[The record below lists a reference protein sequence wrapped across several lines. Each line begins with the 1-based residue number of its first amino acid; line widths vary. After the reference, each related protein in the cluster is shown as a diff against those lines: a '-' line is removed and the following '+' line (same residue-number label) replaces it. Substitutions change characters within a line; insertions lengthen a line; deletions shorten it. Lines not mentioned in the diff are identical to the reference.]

1 MTQPAIYYKP
11 SPVKLEDFNLGALG
25 KEVDEVISRLEDK
38 HIFSED
44 LMYIQNNGIRQVQ
57 LAILFN
63 TTTRTI
69 RRWNCGKHKPT
80 KLSYILI
87 IRRLAK
93 CIREKEKAQREAV
106 LKPQVVRY

>member
-1 MTQPAIYYKP
+1 MTQPVVYYKP
-11 SPVKLEDFNLGALG
+11 PPVKLEDFNLGALG

-44 LMYIQNNGIRQVQ
+44 LRYLQNNGVQQVQ
-57 LAILFN
+57 LATLFN
-63 TTTRTI
+63 TTTRNI
-69 RRWNCGKHKPT
+69 RHWNGGRHKPR

-93 CIREKEKAQREAV
+93 CIREKEEVQREAV
-106 LKPQVVRY
+106 LKPRVVRY